1 LPANCRQCRAP
12 GNARP
17 GGIKADEEMLASI
30 VQVTEWRREG
40 DVILLIGPATM
51 KFRPATN

>member
-1 LPANCRQCRAP
+1 
-12 GNARP
+12 
-17 GGIKADEEMLASI
+17 MFASI

-40 DVILLIGPATM
+40 DVILLVGPATM

>member
-1 LPANCRQCRAP
+1 
-12 GNARP
+12 
-17 GGIKADEEMLASI
+17 MLASI
-30 VQVTEWRREG
+30 VQVTEWRQGG